1 MIIIYINLF
10 YFFPPTPLFFNFYL
24 IYYFFFFSSS
34 CSHRSCGQA
43 SRFSVWSSGP
53 TSHSQWHA
61 TSWPSART
69 TQKGR
74 SYVPM
79 RRGWWSVTQ
88 SFLQG
93 LLTSP
98 CWAQVPR
105 KIFSTL
111 SSRTTARTMQLMPCG
126 GWPGSPH
133 CSWWTVGSPLALEMS
148 CQDQGSSPGSRNSL
162 MKGMGRIDGSFFLRF
177 LISLIRVCRVQI
189 MNKGFSF
196 FVHGIPSFYCFM
208 LWLFL
213 EIVFM
218 YYRRGSRENG
228 KGLSKKHLSWWRSYI
243 LSVSES
249 WFPF

>member
-1 MIIIYINLF
+1 
-10 YFFPPTPLFFNFYL
+10 
-24 IYYFFFFSSS
+24 
-34 CSHRSCGQA
+34 
-43 SRFSVWSSGP
+43 
-53 TSHSQWHA
+53 
-61 TSWPSART
+61 
-69 TQKGR
+69 
-74 SYVPM
+74 M

-218 YYRRGSRENG
+218 YYRRGSRKWKRIEQKASLLVKILHLISFWIMVSILDRSLEGMYFSLVFHLTGTRSVMNSS
-228 KGLSKKHLSWWRSYI
+228 LS
-243 LSVSES
+243 
-249 WFPF
+249 